1 MEKKIESATIAEL
14 LRPDTD
20 GSIPVLLDIYHK
32 DIEWGDL
39 DNEQEAGH
47 LRLINANY
55 SVKYN
60 GHSYMSSVFTFSPP
74 QEDGKKVGN
83 ANITISAIDKRII
96 EIIRSVSSKPVATI
110 EAFFVKNDNEVSFSR
125 LFNYEFE
132 MTSVSWDGIS
142 AKWNLVFDPV
152 SILNI
157 PRDLATQARCPA
169 VVKE

>member
-1 MEKKIESATIAEL
+1 
-14 LRPDTD
+14 
-20 GSIPVLLDIYHK
+20 
-32 DIEWGDL
+32 
-39 DNEQEAGH
+39 
-47 LRLINANY
+47 
-55 SVKYN
+55 
-60 GHSYMSSVFTFSPP
+60 MSSVFTFSPP

-132 MTSVSWDGIS
+132 MTSVSWDGVS